1 MQALV
6 WILRFFIV
14 VILVWFAVKNSQLID
29 VHGFPEQ
36 KWQAPLVFV
45 LLVTF
50 VAGVVIG
57 LLAWIPTVVRQ
68 RRELGRLRKALD
80 REAAVASISTPEAGH
95 APLQPVAVETFGT
108 TPAGRGAAQNLKRLL
123 FPLYCWLLAQHWS
136 YSTGTAPALPSS
148 QSRST
153 TNC

>member
-6 WILRFFIV
+6 WLLRFFVV

-45 LLVTF
+45 LLVSF

-68 RRELGRLRKALD
+68 RRELAKLRMAAE
-80 REAAVASISTPEAGH
+80 REAAVAAISAPEGRVAAGQDIH
-95 APLQPVAVETFGT
+95 GI
-108 TPAGRGAAQNLKRLL
+108 
-123 FPLYCWLLAQHWS
+123 
-136 YSTGTAPALPSS
+136 
-148 QSRST
+148 
-153 TNC
+153 